1 VVPEKERDAGGRKKG
16 AESRGWKERKN
27 ERRRQFKINTCSVAS
42 FITGIH
48 SSLHLQEMK
57 VLLEGAPFQ
66 GLSIYVQSA
75 KFQYTQLNLI
85 TKLFQL

>member
-1 VVPEKERDAGGRKKG
+1 MKEG
-16 AESRGWKERKN
+16 GWKSGLERKN

-48 SSLHLQEMK
+48 SSFHPKEMK
-57 VLLEGAPFQ
+57 VFPKEAPFQ
-66 GLSIYVQSA
+66 GLSIYVKPA
-75 KFQYTQLNLI
+75 KFKQIQLNLI